1 VAVGASETI
10 RAGLALIVTAPL
22 AAVTVT
28 GNADPAAAP
37 AGEAAGGV
45 DGELDGVLAD
55 GALLDAQPAR
65 AAVAATAVTAASA
78 ILGINGFLPISGKEG
93 ETAGGRRTPA
103 RTDRPSHEG
112 RFRQARQEATWLG
125 PGRAV
130 TVAGQRRN
138 GPCD

>member
-1 VAVGASETI
+1 
-10 RAGLALIVTAPL
+10 L

-28 GNADPAAAP
+28 GNADPAAA
-37 AGEAAGGV
+37 AEV
-45 DGELDGVLAD
+45 DGEFDGGLDGVLAD
-55 GALLDAQPAR
+55 GTLLDAQPAR
-65 AAVAATAVTAASA
+65 AVTAATAVTAASA
-78 ILGINGFLPISGKEG
+78 ILGSNGFLPISEKEG

-138 GPCD
+138 GPCF